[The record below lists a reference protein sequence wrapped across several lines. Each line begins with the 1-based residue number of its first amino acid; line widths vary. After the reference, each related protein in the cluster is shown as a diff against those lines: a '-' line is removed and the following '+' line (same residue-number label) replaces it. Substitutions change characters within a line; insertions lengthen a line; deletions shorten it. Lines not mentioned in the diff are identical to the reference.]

1 MGMSNDDKII
11 KIRQIR
17 ESLEEFESDME
28 YIIRKEKEAEEHD
41 RRHLQMI
48 NESLDDE
55 HMDRKLVAIY
65 SELQELHLSIN
76 KIREELLECIRKE
89 IKERNAQAEDEIN
102 SIDKHVENY
111 AVVSR
116 KYTVNTVNN
125 VKKVK

>member
-1 MGMSNDDKII
+1 MNNNNDQEKII

-28 YIIRKEKEAEEHD
+28 NIIRKEKEAEEHD

-65 SELQELHLSIN
+65 AELQELHLSIN
-76 KIREELLECIRKE
+76 KIREELFEYIRKE
-89 IKERNAQAEDEIN
+89 IKERNAKAEDEIN
-102 SIDKHVENY
+102 CVDKSAENCIV
-111 AVVSR
+111 ASR
-116 KYTVNTVNN
+116 
-125 VKKVK
+125 